1 MGLLD
6 KLWDETVAG
15 PMPDSGLKK
24 LRKHNNFSF
33 RSVAFGKDATTD
45 GGIVRSN
52 GDDPTTPTTPK
63 TPTTATVTRSIMI
76 IKPPSPAGTPPASP
90 AGSTPPVS
98 PFFAVGFR
106 SQVEGTRI
114 GSGGSRRRCTRE
126 EQPGLE
132 VGALVLLMT
141 CDL

>member
-33 RSVAFGKDATTD
+33 RSVASGKDATAD
-45 GGIVRSN
+45 GGIVRSI

-63 TPTTATVTRSIMI
+63 TPTTSTVTRRIMI

-98 PFFAVGFR
+98 PFFGGRDPNRFR
-106 SQVEGTRI
+106 RKSSSVYERGTAGA
-114 GSGGSRRRCTRE
+114 GSGSSA
-126 EQPGLE
+126 PPYD
-132 VGALVLLMT
+132 V
-141 CDL
+141 